1 MNFDN
6 EISALAQRASSVI
19 DNLQTEEAT
28 KNALIM
34 PFIKALG
41 YDVFNPTEVIP
52 EFTADIGT
60 KKGEKVD
67 YAIMNGGEMIMLFE
81 CKKARDPLGN
91 AANTQLYRYFSVTHS
106 RIAVLTNGIIYQFY
120 SDLEEPN
127 KMDTKP
133 FLEVDLF
140 NLRDEHLIEI
150 RKLSKEHFDLDQ
162 MLSTANELK
171 YTSEIARILHEQLE
185 NPEEDFVKFFYTRT
199 NPGGRFIAS
208 VKEQYTDFVQKAIR
222 QYVNDRVN
230 RRLRTALEQESTPAD
245 LDEQENE
252 DSMSDSPQQDSSG
265 IITTEEELEAYHIVK
280 SIVRQAVS
288 ADRIVYRDTKSYMG
302 ILLDDNNRKTICR
315 LWFNTAQKYLGVF
328 DVDKNETRIPIYG
341 LDDIYDHTEALKS
354 TAIQYE

>member
-1 MNFDN
+1 MSFEN

-19 DNLQTEEAT
+19 DSLQTEEAT

-41 YDVFNPTEVIP
+41 YDVFDPTEVIP

-81 CKKARDPLGN
+81 CKKASDALGN
-91 AANTQLYRYFSVTHS
+91 AANSQLYRYFSVTHS
-106 RIAVLTNGIIYQFY
+106 RIAVLTNGVIYQFY

-127 KMDTKP
+127 KMDIKP
-133 FLEVDLF
+133 FLEIDLL
-140 NLRDEHLIEI
+140 NLRDEHLIEV
-150 RKLSKEHFDLDQ
+150 RKLSKESFDLDQ

-171 YTSEIARILHEQLE
+171 YTGEIARILHDQIE

-199 NPGGRFIAS
+199 SSTGRFMGS

-222 QYVNDRVN
+222 QYINDRVN
-230 RRLRTALEQESTPAD
+230 RRLRTALEQESTPPIGQNS
-245 LDEQENE
+245 EETE
-252 DSMSDSPQQDSSG
+252 DSSQEDTSG

-280 SIVRQAVS
+280 SIVRQVVS
-288 ADRIVYRDTKSYMG
+288 ADRIAYRDTKSYMG
-302 ILLDDNNRKTICR
+302 ILLDDNNRKPICR
-315 LWFNTAQKYLGVF
+315 LWFNTSQKYLGTF
-328 DVDKNETRIPIYG
+328 DETKNETRSPIYS
-341 LDDIYDHTEALKS
+341 LDDIYEHADQLKS
-354 TAIQYE
+354 MAVQYD